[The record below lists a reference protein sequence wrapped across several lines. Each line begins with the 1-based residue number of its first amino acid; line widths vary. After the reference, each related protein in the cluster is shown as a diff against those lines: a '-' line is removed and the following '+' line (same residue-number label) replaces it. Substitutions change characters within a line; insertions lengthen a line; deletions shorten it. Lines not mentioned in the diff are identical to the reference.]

1 MSENPPIIVKSKAST
16 ISDYPQQVYKLLAR
30 TEPRHF
36 WFAAKNK
43 IIGTTITKFL
53 PDPGR
58 TRFLEIGCGTGFV
71 LSYLEKLGFS
81 MTGVDMHMEG
91 LRIAQS
97 RITKGSLIC
106 ADVTRDV
113 LGQPFPALGLFDVLE
128 HIEDDIYFLQRCV
141 RHLAPRGLVFITVPA
156 DMRLWSIIDEV
167 SGHKRRYSKKTLEKL
182 LTLCG
187 LKIETISY
195 FNTFL
200 YLAQLF
206 SRKQIHTNHKLTK
219 KSTVNILLYSF
230 RYSPLINT
238 IGTLGFTLEFLLSGF
253 FPMPFG
259 ASLVVAARKGKG

>member
-1 MSENPPIIVKSKAST
+1 M
-16 ISDYPQQVYKLLAR
+16 SDYPQQVYKLLAR

-43 IIGTTITKFL
+43 IIGKTVTKFF
-53 PDPGR
+53 PDPGKI
-58 TRFLEIGCGTGFV
+58 RFLEIGCGTGFV

-113 LGQPFPALGLFDVLE
+113 VGLPFPALGLFDVLE
-128 HIEDDIYFLQRCV
+128 HIEDDTYFLQQCV

-167 SGHKRRYSKKTLEKL
+167 SGHKRRYDKKSLEKL
-182 LTLCG
+182 LTPCG

-195 FNTFL
+195 FNAFL
-200 YLAQLF
+200 YLPQLF
-206 SRKQIHTNHKLTK
+206 FRRHFHANHKLAK
-219 KSTVNILLYSF
+219 KNTVKILLDSF

-238 IGTLGFTLEFLLSGF
+238 IGNLGFTLEFLLSEF

-259 ASLVVAARKGKG
+259 ASIIVAARKGKG